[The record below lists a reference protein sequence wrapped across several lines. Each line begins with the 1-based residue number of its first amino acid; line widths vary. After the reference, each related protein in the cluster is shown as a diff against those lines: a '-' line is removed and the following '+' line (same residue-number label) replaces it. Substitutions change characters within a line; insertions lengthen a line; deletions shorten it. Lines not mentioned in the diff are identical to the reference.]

1 MNDADVLRL
10 ATTRY
15 QDDGNQGKVPID
27 LWGIL
32 SRSPKWQQLNNP
44 DGGSLRKRSTVAA
57 EVEVDETIG
66 STDQIPPFNVAD
78 SDDEDP
84 IPLPIGRKKAK
95 SIASGSGGSASVFAS
110 PRDEIGRAMI
120 EQLRAFNLQ
129 EQERLKLK
137 EKELKLKKQ
146 EAEMKVM
153 QTDPGTYAPPLAAT
167 GRRGHPSSAAASS
180 RKPQQGD
187 RMILPESCADDFAAA
202 AAAATDDSSKLKR
215 IMHREIERQR
225 RQEMA
230 TLYASLRSLLPLEY
244 VKGKRSTSD
253 HMHEALNYIKQMQK
267 NVQDLGRKRER
278 LKTAAA
284 AAAIRSPCRGSEKKG
299 GSSSADK
306 TRAAG
311 NFVSVSGCRNGVEV
325 LINCDAGGGGGE
337 RGGFALSRVV
347 GTLQKEGV
355 DVVSCGS
362 TRADNRL
369 LHCLQSQV
377 SYEEKG
383 IDLQALQKKLND
395 VINL

>member
-1 MNDADVLRL
+1 
-10 ATTRY
+10 
-15 QDDGNQGKVPID
+15 
-27 LWGIL
+27 
-32 SRSPKWQQLNNP
+32 
-44 DGGSLRKRSTVAA
+44 
-57 EVEVDETIG
+57 
-66 STDQIPPFNVAD
+66 
-78 SDDEDP
+78 
-84 IPLPIGRKKAK
+84 
-95 SIASGSGGSASVFAS
+95 
-110 PRDEIGRAMI
+110 
-120 EQLRAFNLQ
+120 
-129 EQERLKLK
+129 
-137 EKELKLKKQ
+137 
-146 EAEMKVM
+146 
-153 QTDPGTYAPPLAAT
+153 
-167 GRRGHPSSAAASS
+167 
-180 RKPQQGD
+180 
-187 RMILPESCADDFAAA
+187 MILPEACADDFPAA

-284 AAAIRSPCRGSEKKG
+284 IRSPSRGSEKKG
-299 GSSSADK
+299 GSSADQ
-306 TRAAG
+306 TRAAGPG

-362 TRADNRL
+362 TRADNRF

-377 SYEEKG
+377 SYEEKW
-383 IDLQALQKKLND
+383 IDLEALQKKLND